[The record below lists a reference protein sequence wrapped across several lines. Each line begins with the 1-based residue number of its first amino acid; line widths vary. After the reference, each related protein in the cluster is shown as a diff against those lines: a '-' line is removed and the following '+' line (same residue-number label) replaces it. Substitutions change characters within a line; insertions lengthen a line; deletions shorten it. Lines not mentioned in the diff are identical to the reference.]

1 MRYWALIL
9 CVVWL
14 SGCCLDVEENL
25 RVGNIITYERGKV
38 CTDSTQ
44 RGLSSSAKLCF
55 SRVCKR
61 RLE

>member
-1 MRYWALIL
+1 VRYLI
-9 CVVWL
+9 VVLLLLPWI
-14 SGCCLDVEENL
+14 SGCCLDIEENQRL
-25 RVGNIITYERGKV
+25 GNIITYERGKV

-61 RLE
+61 S